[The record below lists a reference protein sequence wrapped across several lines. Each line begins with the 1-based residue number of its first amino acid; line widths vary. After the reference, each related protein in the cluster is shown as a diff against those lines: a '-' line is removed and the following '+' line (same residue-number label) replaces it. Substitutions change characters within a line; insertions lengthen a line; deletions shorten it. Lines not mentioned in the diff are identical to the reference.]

1 MCVEAESAAAGA
13 RWGPEGPSLWQEAE
27 QEANYK
33 AVGLQENSLCPR
45 VQPVPIAVQ
54 QHQGHAIGPAKPLLE
69 KGKVRGASSQDLLRV
84 EGSPPRGPAPGVPGS
99 ASRAPPW
106 DLTSMEEAE
115 AQRGEVMASYGDSRA
130 PKLPGGCGPLT

>member
-69 KGKVRGASSQDLLRV
+69 KGKVRGARPPGQAPKSSYGL
-84 EGSPPRGPAPGVPGS
+84 
-99 ASRAPPW
+99 W
-106 DLTSMEEAE
+106 DPHLE
-115 AQRGEVMASYGDSRA
+115 AQPQGYQGA
-130 PKLPGGCGPLT
+130 PVGLLPGI

>member
-33 AVGLQENSLCPR
+33 AVGLQESSLCPR

-54 QHQGHAIGPAKPLLE
+54 QHHAIGPAKPLLE
-69 KGKVRGASSQDLLRV
+69 KGKVRGARPPGQAPKSSYGL
-84 EGSPPRGPAPGVPGS
+84 
-99 ASRAPPW
+99 W
-106 DLTSMEEAE
+106 DPHLE
-115 AQRGEVMASYGDSRA
+115 AQPQGYQGA
-130 PKLPGGCGPLT
+130 PVGLLPGI